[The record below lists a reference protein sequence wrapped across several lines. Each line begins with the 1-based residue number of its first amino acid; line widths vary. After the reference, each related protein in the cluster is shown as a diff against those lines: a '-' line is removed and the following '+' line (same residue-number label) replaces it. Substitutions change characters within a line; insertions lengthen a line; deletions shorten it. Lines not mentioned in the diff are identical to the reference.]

1 MVMPVVHAATHNLAL
16 SGDWHF
22 RVILADE
29 CLVLLDLLHGFSID
43 MNRTA
48 FIVLLIVPFCNLLT
62 LIVIDGTCTIIDQQK
77 W

>member
-22 RVILADE
+22 RVILANE
-29 CLVLLDLLHGFSID
+29 CLILFYLLHGFSID

-48 FIVLLIVPFCNLLT
+48 FIVLLIVPLCHLIT
-62 LIVIDGTCTIIDQQK
+62 LIVIDGTCAIIDQ
-77 W
+77 

>member
-1 MVMPVVHAATHNLAL
+1 MPVVHAATHNLAL

-48 FIVLLIVPFCNLLT
+48 FIVLLIVPFCHLLT